1 MINEMTDEEIDNKII
16 EFKNCINKYKILS
29 LLTIIIQFIFNLI
42 RIILE
47 YIYTLP
53 SLKEEHQKNSI
64 FFISVNSIIL
74 IMIIIV
80 IIIQNINFL
89 ILSALYYLVYGFIIF
104 LYIFIQKYSST
115 PSHSKPIDYFEC
127 KIDLINAILYYLS
140 GILLFIGS
148 LFIFLFVKN
157 LSNFNTLKKNK
168 QKRLEERLINN
179 NEEFTNNEGLF
190 KEDETL

>member
-1 MINEMTDEEIDNKII
+1 MINEMNDEEIDNKII

-42 RIILE
+42 RIILD

-74 IMIIIV
+74 IIIIIV

-89 ILSALYYLVYGFIIF
+89 ILSALYYLVYGIIIF
-104 LYIFIQKYSST
+104 LYIFIQRYSST
-115 PSHSKPIDYFEC
+115 PSHSKPIVYFEY

-140 GILLFIGS
+140 GVLLFIGS

-157 LSNFNTLKKNK
+157 LSNLNTLKKNK

>member
-42 RIILE
+42 RIILD

-89 ILSALYYLVYGFIIF
+89 ILSALYYLVYGIIIF
-104 LYIFIQKYSST
+104 LYIFIQRYSST
-115 PSHSKPIDYFEC
+115 PSHSKPIDYFEY

-140 GILLFIGS
+140 GVLLFIGS

-157 LSNFNTLKKNK
+157 LSNLNTLKKNK